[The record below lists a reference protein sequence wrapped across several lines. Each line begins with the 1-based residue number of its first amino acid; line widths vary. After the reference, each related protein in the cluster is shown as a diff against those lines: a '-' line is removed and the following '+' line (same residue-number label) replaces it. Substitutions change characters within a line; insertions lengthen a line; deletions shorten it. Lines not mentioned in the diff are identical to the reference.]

1 MQIKNKEKNRTQI
14 LQIRQIIKDFNP
26 CKSVGSVLSV
36 FYFFLFTAT
45 SYSQINFND
54 YFYDKTLRLDYH
66 HTGNHEEDF
75 YSIDELIE
83 EPFWAGSRIN
93 LIDKFNFGNYK
104 FIVTDEE
111 SGMQIYSRTYS
122 TLFAEWQT
130 TNEAKETY
138 RTFSET
144 IVFPY
149 PKKKVIVEF
158 YGRDRE
164 NKLIKKF
171 EYKVDPDNY
180 FIKKERTLKFDT
192 LRVLYNG
199 DPAVKVD
206 VAFIPE
212 GYSKDEM
219 DLFRK
224 DCKKFAGYLFNASPF
239 RENKDKFN
247 IWAVLAPSVESGTD
261 IPADNI
267 WKNTLLNSR
276 FYTFDSE
283 RYLMT
288 TDNKTLRHVASNVP
302 YDQIYVIVNSS
313 KYGGGAIYNHYSV
326 CVNENPYEEFVFTHE
341 FGHGFAFLADEYYT
355 SDVAY
360 LDFYPL
366 DVEPLERNITTL
378 VDFDSKWKDM
388 IEEGIPIPT
397 PVESKYENKVGVF
410 EGGGY
415 IEKGVYRPMIDCS
428 MKSILVDKFCPV
440 CKLAIQDMIDFY
452 TE

>member
-1 MQIKNKEKNRTQI
+1 MQMKINLRNRTQI
-14 LQIRQIIKDFNP
+14 SQIRQIIKDINP
-26 CKSVGSVLSV
+26 CKSAGSVLSV
-36 FYFFLFTAT
+36 FYFFLFTVT
-45 SYSQINFND
+45 SFSQINFND

-75 YSIDELIE
+75 YSFDELID
-83 EPFWAGSRIN
+83 EPYWGGSKIN
-93 LIDKFNFGNYK
+93 LLDKFNYGNYK
-104 FIVTDEE
+104 FIVIDEE
-111 SGMQIYSRTYS
+111 SGIQIYSRTYS

-130 TNEAKETY
+130 TDEAKQTY

-144 IVFPY
+144 VVFPY
-149 PKKKVIVEF
+149 PKKKAIVEF
-158 YGRDRE
+158 YGRDRA
-164 NKLIKKF
+164 NNLIKKF

-180 FIKKERTLKFDT
+180 FIKKERSFKFDT
-192 LRVLYNG
+192 MKVLYSG
-199 DPAVKVD
+199 DPSIKVD
-206 VAFIPE
+206 VAFLPE
-212 GYSKDEM
+212 GYTKDEM
-219 DLFRK
+219 ELFK
-224 DCKKFAGYLFNASPF
+224 QDCEKFAGYFFNASPF

-261 IPADNI
+261 IPADNV
-267 WKNTLLNSR
+267 WRNTLLNSS

-302 YDQIYVIVNSS
+302 YDQIYIIVNSS

-326 CVNENPYEEFVFTHE
+326 CVNNNIHEEFVFTHE

-360 LDFYPL
+360 VDFYPL

-388 IEEGIPIPT
+388 IKEGTPIPT
-397 PVESKYENKVGVF
+397 PAESKYEDKVGVF

-415 IEKGVYRPMIDCS
+415 MEKGVYRPMIDCS
-428 MKSILVDKFCPV
+428 MKSIVVDKFCPV
-440 CKLAIQDMIDFY
+440 CKLAIQEMIDFY